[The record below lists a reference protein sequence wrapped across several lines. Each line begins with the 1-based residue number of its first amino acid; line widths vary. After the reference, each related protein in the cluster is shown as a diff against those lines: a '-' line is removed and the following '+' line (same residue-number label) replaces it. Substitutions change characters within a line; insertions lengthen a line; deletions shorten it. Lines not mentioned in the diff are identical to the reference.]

1 MFQKISQGG
10 GGGLTIVNLLDT
22 PVTLPK
28 NTAANTKI
36 PLNDNARNY
45 ELLYVYFYNSMH
57 DRVAIQILD
66 AKSSSVHLSRLSL
79 VGENIPYTTV
89 YDDYL
94 NINDWAEANCQV
106 IKVIG
111 FK

>member
-10 GGGLTIVNLLDT
+10 GGGLTIVNLLDA
-22 PVTLPK
+22 PVTLPA

-45 ELLYVYFYNSMH
+45 ELLYVYFYNSMYN
-57 DRVAIQILD
+57 RVAIQILD

-106 IKVIG
+106 TKVIG

>member
-1 MFQKISQGG
+1 MFQQMLQGG
-10 GGGLTIVNLLDT
+10 GGGLTIVNLLDA
-22 PVTLPK
+22 PVDLPV
-28 NTAANTKI
+28 NTAANTQI

-45 ELLYVYFYNSMH
+45 ELLYVFFYNSKVN
-57 DRVAIQILD
+57 RAGIQILD
-66 AKSSSVHLSRLSL
+66 AKSSSTHLSKITLI
-79 VGENIPYTTV
+79 GENIPYTTV

-94 NINDWAEANCQV
+94 NINDWGEENYQV

>member
-1 MFQKISQGG
+1 MFQKVMSGG
-10 GGGLTIVNLLDT
+10 GGGLTIVNLLDA
-22 PVTLPK
+22 PVNLPA
-28 NTAANTKI
+28 NTATNTKI

-45 ELLYVYFYNSMH
+45 MLLYVYFYNSTH

-66 AKSSSVHLSRLSL
+66 AKSSSTHLSKIQLT
-79 VGENIPYTTV
+79 GENIPWTTV

-94 NINDWAEANCQV
+94 NITDWAEANCRV
-106 IKVIG
+106 TKVIG

>member
-1 MFQKISQGG
+1 MWQNMLQGG
-10 GGGLTIVNLLDT
+10 SGGLTIVNLLDA
-22 PVTLPK
+22 PVNLPT

-45 ELLYVYFYNSMH
+45 VLLYVYFYDSKN
-57 DRVAIQILD
+57 DRVGIQILD
-66 AKSSSVHLSRLSL
+66 AKSSSIHLSKIQLT
-79 VGENIPYTTV
+79 GENIPYTTV

-106 IKVIG
+106 TKVIG